1 MWFGWEI
8 IGGGLFQEINFDV
21 EIVLSETGRTCTFL
35 NPWGAQP
42 PVVTDAGGQE
52 VTVDKLMDPSEW
64 PRGVVNV
71 DGGVLFRFE
80 TAVGGE
86 YRLATR

>member
-1 MWFGWEI
+1 MI
-8 IGGGLFQEINFDV
+8 LVRSNLN
-21 EIVLSETGRTCTFL
+21 LS
-35 NPWGAQP
+35 A
-42 PVVTDAGGQE
+42 
-52 VTVDKLMDPSEW
+52 S
-64 PRGVVNV
+64 NV

>member
-1 MWFGWEI
+1 MTAAGV
-8 IGGGLFQEINFDV
+8 V
-21 EIVLSETGRTCTFL
+21 EPLSLLSEAGRTCTFL
-35 NPWGAQP
+35 SPWGAQS

-86 YRLATR
+86 YRIATR

>member
-1 MWFGWEI
+1 MI
-8 IGGGLFQEINFDV
+8 LVRSNLN
-21 EIVLSETGRTCTFL
+21 LSASST
-35 NPWGAQP
+35 
-42 PVVTDAGGQE
+42 
-52 VTVDKLMDPSEW
+52 DPSEW

-86 YRLATR
+86 YRIATR